1 MEAADN
7 ILRLAA
13 IGVLTLTALRIL
25 WMAGVTRASVAT
37 VLFMGSVTA
46 YMLASSRSLFPLL
59 GSFQY
64 LVIAGGSSL
73 PMFFWWFSCTLFDD
87 AFTYRLWHG
96 LLFAGFLVLG
106 QVITTG
112 PVMAS
117 DIPNSGALVLHH
129 VIALGLAFSAIFE
142 AINSRAGD
150 LIESR
155 RQLRLIIVI
164 GTGLYILMVLSVEL
178 TFGNVRPPAWL
189 ETMNAAGILA
199 LSLFLAPK
207 FSRELYVTPVT
218 QPQLQ
223 QEMAPTDRLILEKLL
238 TAIEQE
244 KLYREEALTITALAD
259 RLAVQEYRLRRLINQ
274 HLGYRNFNAF
284 LNHYRISEA
293 QSHLADISMARIP
306 VLTIAMDL
314 GYRSLSPFNRAFK
327 EITGV
332 TPTEYRREKLATDR
346 LTDSEKMTSIPES
359 T

>member
-13 IGVLTLTALRIL
+13 IGVLTLTALRIA
-25 WMAGVTRASVAT
+25 WMAGVTRTSVAT
-37 VLFMGSVTA
+37 ALFMGSVTA
-46 YMLASSRSLFPLL
+46 YILVSSRSLFPLL
-59 GSFQY
+59 GPFQY
-64 LVIAGGSSL
+64 VVIAGASSL
-73 PMFFWWFSCTLFDD
+73 PMFFWWFSCALFDD

-106 QVITTG
+106 QVMTTG

-117 DIPNSGALVLHH
+117 DMANSGALVLHH

-142 AINSRAGD
+142 AINSRTSD
-150 LIESR
+150 LIENR

-164 GTGLYILMVLSVEL
+164 GTGLYMLMVLSVEL
-178 TFGNVRPPAWL
+178 TYGNVRPPAWL

-199 LSLFLAPK
+199 LCLFLAPK
-207 FSRELYVTPVT
+207 FSRDLYVAPVT
-218 QPQLQ
+218 QPPHLQ
-223 QEMAPTDRLILEKLL
+223 VLAPADRLILEKLL
-238 TAIEQE
+238 TEIEQE
-244 KLYREEALTITALAD
+244 KLYRQEALTITALAD

-284 LNHYRISEA
+284 LNHYRVSEA

-314 GYRSLSPFNRAFK
+314 GYRSLRPFNRAFK

-332 TPTEYRREKLATDR
+332 TPTEYRREKLAPDR
-346 LTDSEKMTSIPES
+346 LTDSEKMASIPES